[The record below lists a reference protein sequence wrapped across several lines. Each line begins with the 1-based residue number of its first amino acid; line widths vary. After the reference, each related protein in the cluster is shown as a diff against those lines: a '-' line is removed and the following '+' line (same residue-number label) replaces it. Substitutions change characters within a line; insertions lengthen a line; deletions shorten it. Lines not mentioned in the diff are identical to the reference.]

1 MWLYKENPEKLKGL
15 SLFSS
20 DRPIVLFFR
29 ALRQRDTVENL
40 MAFAVRAEHGWYL
53 ADAMFIYELL
63 ASLVEGEE
71 KAAFLE
77 EALRLATLLGFSEK
91 ARL

>member
-1 MWLYKENPEKLKGL
+1 
-15 SLFSS
+15 
-20 DRPIVLFFR
+20 
-29 ALRQRDTVENL
+29 

-71 KAAFLE
+71 KQRFRRSLAFSY
-77 EALRLATLLGFSEK
+77 AFRLF
-91 ARL
+91 

>member
-1 MWLYKENPEKLKGL
+1 
-15 SLFSS
+15 
-20 DRPIVLFFR
+20 
-29 ALRQRDTVENL
+29 

-63 ASLVEGEE
+63 TSLVEGEE

-77 EALRLATLLGFSEK
+77 EALRLATLLGLSEK
-91 ARL
+91 RTF